1 MARVN
6 TATDALPSL
15 PQALIPV
22 LDATQAAEAD
32 FQALGD
38 AILQDTGM
46 ATRLL
51 AAANSPF
58 YYRGSAC
65 QSVDRALLTLGLDTV
80 RGLALTAA
88 IQQLFGQFQPRHR
101 GYLREVWRRSLAT
114 AHLARVLATLT
125 RYPHPDDAYLAG
137 LLVELGRLVR
147 LSRDEPR
154 YWPMLQAAADEA
166 TLLQSET
173 ETYGDRHCDLGA
185 ELIEA
190 WGLGSFLAD
199 AVRYHLEP
207 VAAILD
213 AHHLVKIVN
222 LAYQLGVG
230 TAAHTGET
238 TSEDDAAL
246 AAADALFGLNEGLS
260 RELRGRIDTD
270 VARLAG
276 ALGIDLGA
284 EPGEPTDADRDADQA
299 LGTRIRDLTELG
311 QLGGELARSRDL
323 QAQCTAA
330 RRTLHL
336 TLGVTQSLLF
346 VTDPD
351 GGSVSSW
358 IADDEAPDFTLPLL
372 PGRSLVTDTL
382 LDREIRLHERDT
394 HIPAPVVDRQL
405 FGLCGTE
412 VLWSFPLIAEDST
425 PAGVLILG
433 LSREQAEELKPRT
446 AFIRALTREIARA
459 LARPPE
465 ASGAQPDDQERR
477 IRETVHE
484 AGNPLSII
492 QNYLGVLRMK
502 LGEDHEARHELDLV
516 KEEIDRVG
524 RILLRLR
531 DPETDAPGDT
541 PADLNTLVRQVAEI
555 VDGSLCRT
563 RGIHLHLDLTAAD
576 PPLTVPAD
584 HVRQILTNV
593 LKNAAEALD
602 NGGEIRVET
611 RAPVTINGRRITLLA
626 ISDNGPGLPAEV
638 RDARFAPVASA
649 KGEGHSGLGLSI
661 AKRLADEIGAT
672 LECTSESEGTRFEIG
687 LPQRD
692 ASTGRAPGH
701 HQG

>member
-32 FQALGD
+32 FQALGE

-88 IQQLFGQFQPRHR
+88 VQQLFGQFQPRHR
-101 GYLREVWRRSLAT
+101 AYLRTVWRRSLAT

-125 RYPHPDDAYLAG
+125 RYPHPEDAYLAG

-147 LSRDEPR
+147 LTREEPR
-154 YWPMLQAAADEA
+154 YWPMLQAASSEAD
-166 TLLQSET
+166 LLQAEIAAFGS
-173 ETYGDRHCDLGA
+173 RHCELGA
-185 ELIEA
+185 ELIAA
-190 WGLGSFLAD
+190 WGLDHFLAD

-207 VAAILD
+207 VATILD
-213 AHHLVKIVN
+213 AHHLTRVVN

-230 TAAHTGET
+230 SSAQTGDTPLDPE
-238 TSEDDAAL
+238 DAAL
-246 AAADALFGLNEGLS
+246 TAADTLFGLNEGLA
-260 RELRGRIDTD
+260 RELRGRIDED

-276 ALGIDLGA
+276 ALGIDLDA
-284 EPGEPTDADRDADQA
+284 APDQSTDADRDAEQG

-311 QLGGELARSRDL
+311 QLGGELARTRDL
-323 QAQCTAA
+323 RAQCTTA
-330 RRTLHL
+330 RRTLYL
-336 TLGVTQSLLF
+336 TLGITQSLLF

-351 GGSVSSW
+351 GQSVSSW
-358 IADDEAPDFTLPLL
+358 IGNDEAPDFTLPLL
-372 PGRSLVTDTL
+372 PGRSLVTDVL
-382 LDREIRLHERDT
+382 LEREIRLHERDT
-394 HIPAPVVDRQL
+394 RTEVPVVDRQL

-412 VLWSFPLIAEDST
+412 VLWCFPLIAEDST
-425 PAGVLILG
+425 PAGVLVLG
-433 LSREQAEELKPRT
+433 LSREQAQALTPRT
-446 AFIRALTREIARA
+446 PFIRALTREIARA

-465 ASGAQPDDQERR
+465 PAGGTPDIDQRR
-477 IRETVHE
+477 VRETVHE

-502 LGEDHEARHELDLV
+502 LGEEHEARHELDLI

-531 DPETDAPGDT
+531 DPEADTAGETPGS
-541 PADLNTLVRQVAEI
+541 LNTLVRQVTEI

-563 RGIHLHLDLTAAD
+563 RGIRLHLDLTPAD

-584 HVRQILTNV
+584 HVRQILTNL
-593 LKNAAEALD
+593 LKNAAEALG
-602 NGGEIRVET
+602 NGDEIRVET
-611 RAPVTINGRRITLLA
+611 HAPVTKDRRRVTLLA
-626 ISDNGPGLPAEV
+626 ITDNGPGLPAEV
-638 RDARFAPVASA
+638 LNAQFAPVAST

-661 AKRLADEIGAT
+661 VKRLVDEIGAS
-672 LECTSESEGTRFEIG
+672 LELTSGSEGTRFEIG

-692 ASTGRAPGH
+692 VPNAAAHGD
-701 HQG
+701 QG